1 MKNVALLLLIP
12 VVAALTGCTGEM
24 SLSSEKDQLVSK
36 NVTEAKVVIFPDVSP
51 SIPDGKKVFEKMNCA
66 QCHGADGKAV
76 AGKATKDLS
85 AKEYGAK
92 SLPLEQYQFVVYG
105 GQGVEH
111 PDLKDKLTRRELWD
125 LVIYVRS
132 LAVPPI
138 SDEQFAAL
146 DPVFGSNCAVCH
158 GKLGF
163 GDGPLAKNLEPIPAN
178 FHQFDRFYDRTDDVL
193 WDHIANGIK
202 WEGMPNFL
210 NKTDRVKNVKFDE
223 AYIHNL
229 VKYVRTFHTSNQP
242 SAPMQISAKGGGGS
256 ARVHN
261 WR

>member
-1 MKNVALLLLIP
+1 MRKEALLLLIP
-12 VVAALTGCTGEM
+12 VVAALSGCTQKM
-24 SLSSEKDQLVSK
+24 SLPTEKDELVSK

-51 SIPDGKKVFEKMNCA
+51 SIPDGKKVWEKMNCA
-66 QCHGADGKAV
+66 ECHGLDGKPV

-85 AKEYGAK
+85 EKKYGAA
-92 SLPLEQYQFVVYG
+92 SMPLDQYRFVVYG
-105 GQGVEH
+105 QPGVQH
-111 PDLKDKLTRRELWD
+111 PEFKDKLTRRELWD

-132 LAVPPI
+132 LATPPLK
-138 SDEQFAAL
+138 DEEIAAI

-229 VKYVRTFHTSNQP
+229 VKYVRNFHTSNQP
-242 SAPMQISAKGGGGS
+242 SAPMQISTRPFGKAE
-256 ARVHN
+256 
-261 WR
+261 